1 MASVLASAAA
11 PHLQQPRCSES
22 QMADTFSADVLL
34 HLSTSSAAAVD
45 LAALDMTLTAER
57 IATLDAVSKPPL
69 SFPAGYAQISQMFGF
84 PGTRIDSVQMSP
96 SPMLAAS
103 TARY

>member
-1 MASVLASAAA
+1 M
-11 PHLQQPRCSES
+11 PKPYPREFR
-22 QMADTFSADVLL
+22 DDVVRVARNRDDGV
-34 HLSTSSAAAVD
+34 TV
-45 LAALDMTLTAER
+45 EQ

-84 PGTRIDSVQMSP
+84 PGTRIDGVQMSP

>member
-1 MASVLASAAA
+1 VASIYGFQWRSWFHGTLDGRLRTPI
-11 PHLQQPRCSES
+11 PHHEGRLDQLT
-22 QMADTFSADVLL
+22 AN
-34 HLSTSSAAAVD
+34 
-45 LAALDMTLTAER
+45 LAALGVTLTAEQ
-57 IATLDAVSKPPL
+57 IASLDAVSMPPL

-84 PGTRIDSVQMSP
+84 PGTRIDGVQMHP